1 MKRRKRLVIPIACML
16 TVLLLFRGV
25 FLIGYVPSASMEPTL
40 QKGSIIIGIRL
51 HGDLQTGDIIIFR
64 REGELLVKR
73 IAASPGESI
82 RHNGEQITVP
92 DDCYYV
98 RGDNADDSFDSRYWD
113 DPFVKGEDVVA
124 KLL

>member
-16 TVLLLFRGV
+16 TVLLLFRGL

-40 QKGSIIIGIRL
+40 QKGSIIIGIRM

-82 RHNGEQITVP
+82 RHNGEQIAVP
-92 DDCYYV
+92 NDCYYV

-113 DPFVKGEDVVA
+113 DPYVKGEDVVA